1 MDRKVIDRLVSAA
14 GLIVVVALLAAGGL
28 GLWAASFV
36 NDNVHTQL
44 AQQDI
49 TFPSAAAFAHAA
61 PGTEITPSMI
71 PSVSMYAGQ
80 KLLTGPQ
87 AKAYADDFIAVHL
100 SEMPY
105 GGNYAAVST
114 ASRADPTNAK
124 LAAEVTTSF
133 EGTTLRGLLLE
144 AYAFSVFG
152 EVATWAA
159 IGAFILA
166 GLMLVL
172 VILGFLHARRADEAE
187 AGSAPGV
194 TAAA

>member
-1 MDRKVIDRLVSAA
+1 MDRRAIDLLITGTGAVVI
-14 GLIVVVALLAAGGL
+14 VALLAAGGL
-28 GLWAASFV
+28 GLWAASFT
-36 NDNVHTQL
+36 NSNVHSQL
-44 AQQDI
+44 AKQDI
-49 TFPSAAAFAHAA
+49 TFPSKAAFAHPV

-71 PSVSMYAGQ
+71 PSVSMYAGDQ
-80 KLLTGPQ
+80 LLTGPE

-105 GGNYAAVST
+105 GGVYDAVST
-114 ASRADPTNAK
+114 ASRAAPTNK
-124 LAAEVTTSF
+124 TLAAEVTTSF

-166 GLMLVL
+166 GLMAILV
-172 VILGFLHARRADEAE
+172 VLGFLHARKEEPSSRALSDT
-187 AGSAPGV
+187 
-194 TAAA
+194 TATS

>member
-1 MDRKVIDRLVSAA
+1 VDRRAIDLLITGTGAVVI
-14 GLIVVVALLAAGGL
+14 VALLAAGGL
-28 GLWAASFV
+28 GLWAASFT
-36 NDNVHTQL
+36 NSNVHSQL
-44 AQQDI
+44 AKQDI
-49 TFPSAAAFAHAA
+49 TFPSKAAFAHPV

-71 PSVSMYAGQ
+71 PSVSMYAGDQ
-80 KLLTGPQ
+80 LLTGPE
-87 AKAYADDFIAVHL
+87 AKAWADDFIAVHL

-105 GGNYAAVST
+105 GGVYDAVST
-114 ASRADPTNAK
+114 ASRAAPTNKA

-166 GLMLVL
+166 GLMAILV
-172 VILGFLHARRADEAE
+172 VLGFLHARKEEPSSRALSDT
-187 AGSAPGV
+187 
-194 TAAA
+194 TATS